1 MVGKMANETCIFVPR
16 PPGVTLVKSKLVPG
30 LKFNLDGTIRERTM
44 RWVGCGYSQVK
55 GRDFDETYTATSK
68 ATSVRVFLCM
78 TLNLGLKLRKTD
90 VPKAFT
96 KAKLDVKMYVEQP
109 EATKLPGVLCS
120 KVDKNGQ
127 PYVALLS
134 KALEGLKQSGN
145 LFQSLNTKVL
155 KEELGFKQLEMEP
168 TIFVKHTSTF
178 LLMILVWIDDYA
190 VAYSNVEALQWFLGS
205 KTELNIKDEGDLR
218 TFIGLE
224 IDQTPNE
231 ITICQGTGIQR
242 AIGRYFP
249 QASGL
254 PCAKLPAVYDSE
266 SRSSTLTDCGLLKDG
281 ESVPDDGPPYLSM
294 VATALYFSVLSR
306 PDTIYHSTFLAR
318 FSAAP
323 NQACRAAI
331 LDLLGYLYHT
341 RNDKITYNKK
351 PSKVPKV
358 IQEQNLI
365 EHFLGNYGLYVTP
378 DGSWKVKGDG
388 TSLMYG
394 GHIIFMCDAAVDWSC
409 KLIKVICHSA
419 TEVELAA
426 GCFAGKRAQFI
437 RALLNDLYSLKVGN
451 GLTGPI
457 IFLID
462 NSAVGP
468 LTKNLGVS
476 KKTEHFLRWQ
486 LYLRWL
492 VINKFAIVIWTPT
505 KDEPGDICTKVLDA
519 ASFARHKKTIFNI

>member
-1 MVGKMANETCIFVPR
+1 
-16 PPGVTLVKSKLVPG
+16 
-30 LKFNLDGTIRERTM
+30 
-44 RWVGCGYSQVK
+44 
-55 GRDFDETYTATSK
+55 
-68 ATSVRVFLCM
+68 
-78 TLNLGLKLRKTD
+78 
-90 VPKAFT
+90 
-96 KAKLDVKMYVEQP
+96 
-109 EATKLPGVLCS
+109 
-120 KVDKNGQ
+120 
-127 PYVALLS
+127 
-134 KALEGLKQSGN
+134 
-145 LFQSLNTKVL
+145 
-155 KEELGFKQLEMEP
+155 
-168 TIFVKHTSTF
+168 
-178 LLMILVWIDDYA
+178 
-190 VAYSNVEALQWFLGS
+190 
-205 KTELNIKDEGDLR
+205 
-218 TFIGLE
+218 
-224 IDQTPNE
+224 
-231 ITICQGTGIQR
+231 
-242 AIGRYFP
+242 
-249 QASGL
+249 
-254 PCAKLPAVYDSE
+254 
-266 SRSSTLTDCGLLKDG
+266 
-281 ESVPDDGPPYLSM
+281 M

-323 NQACRAAI
+323 NQACKAAI

-341 RNDKITYNKK
+341 RNDKITYSRKA
-351 PSKVPKV
+351 SKVPKV

-437 RALLNDLYSLKVGN
+437 RALLNDLHSFKVGN

-457 IFLID
+457 VFLID

-468 LTKNLGVS
+468 LTKDLGVS

-492 VINKFAIVIWTPT
+492 VINRFAIVIWTPT
-505 KDEPGDICTKVLDA
+505 KDESGDICTKVLDA
-519 ASFARHKKTIFNI
+519 ASFLKHKKVILNM